1 MGKFDNVFLGLDDY
15 TNEDKVRYISFKIF
29 SSGLFLWIS
38 ILFTL
43 PFILAAV
50 RLFLIFDLEN
60 FISAV
65 ITLIITIGC
74 WKTYIMA
81 KGGKVIDTGGL
92 RLIRGVITLTL
103 ILLVVAL
110 GFLVI
115 YIIIGGLILILFI
128 IPLALVA
135 YTYHIFRQAL
145 TTMIVGFENGSTN
158 TDYYSSSATCLI
170 IFMVIGII
178 LMVVK
183 YTFNPANI
191 PQLNENIVALFQF
204 SRFDKIIDIAAQSI
218 SVITYIIMINFIRT
232 LKFAIENIHSYY
244 PKINNIPIDRIDYRI
259 SSNIIDSDSEI
270 NDRDRY

>member
-1 MGKFDNVFLGLDDY
+1 MGKFDNLFLGLDDY
-15 TNEDKVRYISFKIF
+15 TNEDKVRYVSFKIF

-158 TDYYSSSATCLI
+158 TDYYSSSTTCLI

-178 LMVVK
+178 LTVVK

-204 SRFDKIIDIAAQSI
+204 SRFDIIIDIAAQSI